1 MIENME
7 VRQGEMCRKQKRELY
22 GLLKLYVY
30 TNLPLPPW
38 NIHYK
43 MELLKYMC
51 VSGFF
56 HVPLS
61 FVHQVKGLVDVNQR
75 HCVSGKLI
83 HFDLAY
89 QVVLH

>member
-7 VRQGEMCRKQKRELY
+7 VRQGEMCRKQKREIFMVFSN
-22 GLLKLYVY
+22 YVY
-30 TNLPLPPW
+30 TILPLPPW
-38 NIHYK
+38 NMHYK

-75 HCVSGKLI
+75 HGVSGKLI
-83 HFDLAY
+83 HFDLAC